1 MIYSIIINE
10 LLSINILTI
19 VHKGVDYMIMD
30 YIDNFENVVSSI
42 FFVSFKVIVI
52 ILTILLIFSLIMLA
66 IGCLIK
72 SQKIKSKF
80 LIAVPSLILGSVFFL
95 SLPYIFV
102 HFKIMT

>member
-1 MIYSIIINE
+1 MP
-10 LLSINILTI
+10 T
-19 VHKGVDYMIMD
+19 D

-52 ILTILLIFSLIMLA
+52 ILVILLVFSLIMLA
-66 IGCLIK
+66 VGCLIK

-80 LIAVPSLILGSVFFL
+80 LVVVPGLLIGGIFFL

-102 HFKIMT
+102 HFRNLI

>member
-1 MIYSIIINE
+1 MP
-10 LLSINILTI
+10 T
-19 VHKGVDYMIMD
+19 D

-52 ILTILLIFSLIMLA
+52 ILAILLIFSLIMLA

-80 LIAVPSLILGSVFFL
+80 LIVVQSLLLGNIFFL

-102 HFKIMT
+102 YFKNMM

>member
-1 MIYSIIINE
+1 MP
-10 LLSINILTI
+10 T
-19 VHKGVDYMIMD
+19 D

-52 ILTILLIFSLIMLA
+52 ILTILLVFSLIMLT

-95 SLPYIFV
+95 SLPYFFV
-102 HFKIMT
+102 HFKNMT

>member
-1 MIYSIIINE
+1 MP
-10 LLSINILTI
+10 T
-19 VHKGVDYMIMD
+19 D

-52 ILTILLIFSLIMLA
+52 ILAILLVFSLIMLA
-66 IGCLIK
+66 VGCLIK

-80 LIAVPSLILGSVFFL
+80 LVVVPSLLIGGMFFL

-102 HFKIMT
+102 HFRNLI

>member
-72 SQKIKSKF
+72 SQKMKSKF
-80 LIAVPSLILGSVFFL
+80 LIAVPSLLIGIIFFL
-95 SLPYIFV
+95 SIPPTFIY
-102 HFKIMT
+102 FKNLI

>member
-19 VHKGVDYMIMD
+19 VHKGVDYMPTD

-52 ILTILLIFSLIMLA
+52 ILAILLVFSLIMLA
-66 IGCLIK
+66 VGCLIK
-72 SQKIKSKF
+72 SQKIKFKF
-80 LIAVPSLILGSVFFL
+80 LLVVPGLLISGIFFL
-95 SLPYIFV
+95 LLPYIFV
-102 HFKIMT
+102 HFRNLI